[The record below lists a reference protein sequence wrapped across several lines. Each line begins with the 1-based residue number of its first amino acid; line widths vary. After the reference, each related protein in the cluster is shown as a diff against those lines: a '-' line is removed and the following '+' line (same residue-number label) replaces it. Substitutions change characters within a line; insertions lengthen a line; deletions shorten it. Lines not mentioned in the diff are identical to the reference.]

1 MMRTLFITE
10 SLKRTKPNKMNEEER
25 TIYQKVFKY
34 FEQEFD
40 IVLLNS
46 EADDLIEFFK
56 TLK

>member
-1 MMRTLFITE
+1 
-10 SLKRTKPNKMNEEER
+10 MNEEER